1 MGEFFFR
8 VCTLGGAAGHE
19 ERKRLKKLK
28 SANTRVQ
35 KQRVWKERLGRWSDK
50 VNLPDP
56 CGGSQT
62 FDISRNFSS
71 SCMTVRFDKYCFT
84 LRDIMDCVTK
94 QNAKQSKIEQDPRL
108 TWRIK
113 FSNVN

>member
-35 KQRVWKERLGRWSDK
+35 NNDFGRREWGD
-50 VNLPDP
+50 
-56 CGGSQT
+56 G
-62 FDISRNFSS
+62 
-71 SCMTVRFDKYCFT
+71 
-84 LRDIMDCVTK
+84 VTK
-94 QNAKQSKIEQDPRL
+94 L
-108 TWRIK
+108 TYRILVEVRRHLT
-113 FSNVN
+113 FLVTFLHLV

>member
-35 KQRVWKERLGRWSDK
+35 KTMSLEGET
-50 VNLPDP
+50 
-56 CGGSQT
+56 GA
-62 FDISRNFSS
+62 
-71 SCMTVRFDKYCFT
+71 M
-84 LRDIMDCVTK
+84 
-94 QNAKQSKIEQDPRL
+94 E
-108 TWRIK
+108 
-113 FSNVN
+113 